1 MKKIFELEN
10 NICKTLSVHTQNSQR
25 IPATRCLKDHRK
37 YVTDAQ
43 RMLSLIRC
51 KGSQSPTALRRHFI
65 ATRMAMEGEGVS
77 KDTEQLQ
84 MSWLGGGNGKSY
96 EHVDKSVFTSHNSG
110 CMNQ

>member
-84 MSWLGGGNGKSY
+84 MSWLVVGMG
-96 EHVDKSVFTSHNSG
+96 SHMSMWTKA
-110 CMNQ
+110 CSPHTTAAV